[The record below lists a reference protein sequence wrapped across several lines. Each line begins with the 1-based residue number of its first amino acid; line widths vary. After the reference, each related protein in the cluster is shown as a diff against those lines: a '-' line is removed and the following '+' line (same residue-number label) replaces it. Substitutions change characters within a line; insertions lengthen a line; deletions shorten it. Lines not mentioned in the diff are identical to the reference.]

1 MSDSAW
7 EKYIAT
13 QRRQE
18 VAEIKGKQQLDAAE
32 DEKSRRLQ
40 SAWKD
45 KLAKEMMTFTT
56 EEGKV
61 FCPFTGIGADFNAF
75 SMLFVASHIKRH
87 ADCASDKE
95 SFDVNNGL
103 LLSANADA
111 LFDKYMITVNEDKEL
126 VFSFLLETDYVLRN
140 KLLLNQPLFQ
150 LVLNDERMKNLEE
163 HRKIFY
169 QKEEE
174 RKKTAAR

>member
-1 MSDSAW
+1 M
-7 EKYIAT
+7 
-13 QRRQE
+13 
-18 VAEIKGKQQLDAAE
+18 
-32 DEKSRRLQ
+32 
-40 SAWKD
+40 
-45 KLAKEMMTFTT
+45 
-56 EEGKV
+56 
-61 FCPFTGIGADFNAF
+61 
-75 SMLFVASHIKRH
+75 
-87 ADCASDKE
+87 
-95 SFDVNNGL
+95 L
-103 LLSANADA
+103 LLRKCNVDF
-111 LFDKYMITVNEDKEL
+111 FDNYIYVIILPYIIEGVKYMITVNEDKEL